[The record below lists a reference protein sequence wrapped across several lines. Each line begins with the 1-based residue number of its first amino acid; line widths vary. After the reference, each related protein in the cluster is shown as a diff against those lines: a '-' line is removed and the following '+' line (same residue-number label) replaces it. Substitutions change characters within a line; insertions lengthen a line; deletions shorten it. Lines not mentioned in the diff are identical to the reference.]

1 MQISN
6 NVNSLY
12 STQSSELQ
20 RSSTNQNQRS
30 NDKKSSSSVEQQVQ
44 QQSIQQNV
52 DKQVAAQKTTANKAE
67 SAKLDVKQ
75 AEVKQAEVKKAST
88 QTSQASQVKSASS
101 SAQTSQ
107 VKKSDVSSQ
116 TSQASQVKSSSAKSQ
131 ASQTKKSSVQSAA
144 KQQASANAQA
154 QTKAKAVQE
163 SPVLKSV
170 QTKIDTNTDLN
181 VKEMDYLKQAD
192 SSQYEVT
199 SDRQQKASQFKSQLE
214 SASSQEEFNQVVE
227 SKVNEY
233 LEEFSG
239 ITEPDQSRVQEFLK
253 MADEVSKFQET
264 EAYAQLTAEAEPAP
278 QPQEPS
284 AAQLAYKEQQA
295 ETEVRQEQLKE
306 EYLADLELQQEA
318 RAEIVAEQVELLMS
332 ENEVDDIKYL
342 AEDETGAI
350 SEMQSQSEQTGLDK
364 LEALKEAFNN
374 SSAQETTSVTNPAIS
389 VYANSSAST
398 SKVLDIVS

>member
-20 RSSTNQNQRS
+20 RSSTNQNQKS
-30 NDKKSSSSVEQQVQ
+30 NDKKSSSSMEQQVQ

-52 DKQVAAQKTTANKAE
+52 DKQVAAQKTTTNKAE
-67 SAKLDVKQ
+67 TAKLDIKQ

-88 QTSQASQVKSASS
+88 QSSQVKSSSAKSQTAQVKKTDVSSQASQTK
-101 SAQTSQ
+101 
-107 VKKSDVSSQ
+107 
-116 TSQASQVKSSSAKSQ
+116 QASQVKSSSAKTQTSQ
-131 ASQTKKSSVQSAA
+131 VKKSSVQSAA
-144 KQQASANAQA
+144 QQQASANAQA

-192 SSQYEVT
+192 SNQYEVT
-199 SDRQQKASQFKSQLE
+199 SDRQQKASEFKSQLE
-214 SASSQEEFNQVVE
+214 SSGSQQEFNQVVE

-233 LEEFSG
+233 LEEFSSS
-239 ITEPDQSRVQEFLK
+239 TEPDQSRVQEFLK
-253 MADEVSKFQET
+253 MADEVSKFQDT
-264 EAYAQLTAEAEPAP
+264 EAYAQLTTETENAP
-278 QPQEPS
+278 KPQEPS
-284 AAQLAYKEQQA
+284 EAQLAFKEQQA
-295 ETEVRQEQLKE
+295 ETEVRQEQLKA
-306 EYLADLELQQEA
+306 EYLADVELQQET

-332 ENEVDDIKYL
+332 ENDAENVKYL

-374 SSAQETTSVTNPAIS
+374 SSTQETTSVTNPAIS